1 MSSSEKDKMVSGE
14 LYRAFEL
21 ELVAERENA
30 NKLFTELNSLG
41 KSSSEKREEIIKALF
56 GKCGKNIWVESPFF

>member
-41 KSSSEKREEIIKALF
+41 KSSSEKREEKEGHPLL
-56 GKCGKNIWVESPFF
+56 VVQQ